1 MPTYDYLCPSNGRV
15 LEVRHSMSERLTTW
29 AELCK
34 LAEIDPG
41 DTAAEAPIER
51 LANGG
56 QIVSRSSLGDKQ
68 APCQMGAPCCGARAC
83 GLD

>member
-15 LEVRHSMSERLTTW
+15 LEVRHSMSERLSTW
-29 AELCK
+29 AELCE
-34 LAEIDPG
+34 LAEVDLG
-41 DTAAEAPIER
+41 DTAPEAPIER

-56 QIVSRSSLGDKQ
+56 QIVSRGSLGDKQ
-68 APCQMGAPCCGARAC
+68 PPCQVGAPCCGARAC